1 MSFKIKAEKREIFG
15 KNASRRLRREGM
27 IPAILY
33 GADALN
39 VPLTLKKQDV
49 FMILRSD
56 TGENTVFQVSFDSER
71 RDVMIKELQRDPVTD
86 EILHADFVHIAMD
99 KAIRVSVPVVHVG
112 EAVGVKTEG
121 GFVDFITR
129 EVEIECLPKDIPEQ
143 IEVDISGLHLRQ
155 SLKAGEII
163 LPEGEEL
170 ITSPDTILVLIEVPL
185 KEEEIEVEEEEEEVI
200 GEEEE
205 PEVIGKEK
213 VEKEKE
219 EVEAKEEKGEKEPEV
234 VGKKGKE
241 KRGKEAKEAREEK
254 RGKEAKEAREEKEA
268 REAKEEKRR
277 KEEEKAKEK
286 E

>member
-33 GADALN
+33 GADAIN

-71 RDVMIKELQRDPVTD
+71 RDVMIKELQSDPVTD

-99 KAIRVSVPVVHVG
+99 KAIRVSVPVVSVG

-129 EVEIECLPKDIPEQ
+129 EVEIECLPKDIPEH
-143 IEVDISGLHLRQ
+143 IEIDISGLHLRQ
-155 SLKAGEII
+155 SLKARDIT
-163 LPEGEEL
+163 LPEGVKL
-170 ITSPDTILVLIEVPL
+170 ITSSDTILVLIEVPL
-185 KEEEIEVEEEEEEVI
+185 KEEEIEVEEEEEVI
-200 GEEEE
+200 AEEEE

-213 VEKEKE
+213 LEKEKE
-219 EVEAKEEKGEKEPEV
+219 EPEKEKV
-234 VGKKGKE
+234 KE
-241 KRGKEAKEAREEK
+241 KK
-254 RGKEAKEAREEKEA
+254 
-268 REAKEEKRR
+268 
-277 KEEEKAKEK
+277 KEK
-286 E
+286 EKE

>member
-33 GADALN
+33 GADAIN

-99 KAIRVSVPVVHVG
+99 KAIRVSVPVVSVG

-121 GFVDFITR
+121 GFVDFVTR
-129 EVEIECLPKDIPEQ
+129 EVEIECLPKDIPEH
-143 IEVDISGLHLRQ
+143 IEIDISGLHLRQ
-155 SLKAGEII
+155 SLKARDIT
-163 LPEGEEL
+163 LPEGVKL
-170 ITSPDTILVLIEVPL
+170 ITSSDTILVLIEVPL
-185 KEEEIEVEEEEEEVI
+185 KEEEIEVEEEEEVI
-200 GEEEE
+200 AEEEE

-213 VEKEKE
+213 PEKEKE
-219 EVEAKEEKGEKEPEV
+219 KPEKEKAGEKE
-234 VGKKGKE
+234 KG
-241 KRGKEAKEAREEK
+241 
-254 RGKEAKEAREEKEA
+254 
-268 REAKEEKRR
+268 
-277 KEEEKAKEK
+277 
-286 E
+286 

>member
-56 TGENTVFQVSFDSER
+56 TGENTVFQVSFDSEN

-99 KAIRVSVPVVHVG
+99 KVIRVDVSVESVG

-129 EVEIECLPKDIPEQ
+129 EVEIECLPKDIPEN

-155 SLKAGEII
+155 SLKAGDIT
-163 LPEGEEL
+163 LPEGVKL
-170 ITSPDTILVLIEVPL
+170 ITPSDTILVLIEVPS

-213 VEKEKE
+213 PEKEKE
-219 EVEAKEEKGEKEPEV
+219 EMEAKEEKGEKE
-234 VGKKGKE
+234 KKGE
-241 KRGKEAKEAREEK
+241 KRGREEK
-254 RGKEAKEAREEKEA
+254 RGKEEK
-268 REAKEEKRR
+268 KG
-277 KEEEKAKEK
+277 KEEEKTKEK

>member
-1 MSFKIKAEKREIFG
+1 MSFKIKVEKREIFG

-33 GADALN
+33 GGGSSN

-56 TGENTVFQVSFDSER
+56 TGENTVFQVSFDSEI

-99 KAIRVSVPVVHVG
+99 KAIRVSVPLVSVG

-129 EVEIECLPKDIPEQ
+129 ELEVECLPKNIPEH
-143 IEVDISGLHLRQ
+143 IEIDISGLHLRH
-155 SLKAGEII
+155 SLKAEDIT
-163 LPEGEEL
+163 LPEGVKL
-170 ITSPDTILVLIEVPL
+170 ITSSDTILVLIEAPL

-200 GEEEE
+200 AEEEE

-213 VEKEKE
+213 PEKEKAGE
-219 EVEAKEEKGEKEPEV
+219 ETE
-234 VGKKGKE
+234 KE
-241 KRGKEAKEAREEK
+241 KRGREAKEAREEK
-254 RGKEAKEAREEKEA
+254 REREEKQTQ
-268 REAKEEKRR
+268 
-277 KEEEKAKEK
+277 EK